1 MNGGKIEEMRMLA
14 LTLLATCTVLC
25 FADSSKVPA
34 TQSTAVHGK
43 LVQRENQPP
52 AIETADHKLIVLAGD
67 EATGHVLHD
76 KRLAGLDV
84 EAKGHFTAADRFQ
97 VDPFYTRALY
107 AIKDGKRLMVTYW
120 CEICSIRQYE
130 PGPCW
135 CCQRETKL
143 DLHEPDPE

>member
-1 MNGGKIEEMRMLA
+1 MELMRRLA
-14 LTLLATCTVLC
+14 LFPLAIFAVAC
-25 FADSSKVPA
+25 FADSPKAPE
-34 TQSTAVHGK
+34 TPSTAVHGK
-43 LVQRENQPP
+43 LVQRENQTP

-67 EATGHVLHD
+67 GSTEHVLHD
-76 KRLAGLDV
+76 KRLAGLDL
-84 EAKGHFTAADRFQ
+84 EAKGHFTAPDRFQ

>member
-1 MNGGKIEEMRMLA
+1 M
-14 LTLLATCTVLC
+14 
-25 FADSSKVPA
+25 
-34 TQSTAVHGK
+34 
-43 LVQRENQPP
+43 
-52 AIETADHKLIVLAGD
+52 IVLAGD
-67 EATGHVLHD
+67 GSTEHVLHD
-76 KRLAGLDV
+76 KRLAGLDL

-97 VDPFYTRALY
+97 VDPFYRRALY
-107 AIKDGKRLMVTYW
+107 VIKDGKRLMVTYW